1 MKKKISEERLFKLLK
16 EEAKL
21 RLLEGGGVDNWEG
34 YEICLDEDY
43 GVADKDDLDLV
54 SGNLSQD
61 EIKNILSTYEDI

>member
-1 MKKKISEERLFKLLK
+1 MKKISEERLFKLLK
-16 EEAKL
+16 AVAKL
-21 RLLEGGGVDNWEG
+21 RLLEVGGVDNWEG

>member
-1 MKKKISEERLFKLLK
+1 MKKISEERLFKLLK
-16 EEAKL
+16 AEAEL
-21 RLLEGGGVDNWEG
+21 RLLEEGGVDNWEG

>member
-1 MKKKISEERLFKLLK
+1 MKKISEERLFKLLK
-16 EEAKL
+16 AEAKL
-21 RLLEGGGVDNWEG
+21 RLLEKGGVDNWEG